1 MEEAL
6 KFIGARPSGGCVGP
20 GEGAGGG
27 SAPGKS
33 LHSSAS
39 PETPAGRHIP
49 TEVSI
54 GHHGSLD
61 TLGTHP
67 CPGGDLPHQGGDTQ
81 PPPPPSPIIAKE
93 GSPQHR
99 DQVGALGGE
108 GTPAW
113 STAV

>member
-27 SAPGKS
+27 SAPWES

-39 PETPAGRHIP
+39 PETPAGRHVP
-49 TEVSI
+49 AEVSI
-54 GHHGSLD
+54 GHHRSLD
-61 TLGTHP
+61 TLGTQP
-67 CPGGDLPHQGGDTQ
+67 CPGGDLPHQGGDIR
-81 PPPPPSPIIAKE
+81 PPPNPITAKE
-93 GSPQHR
+93 GSPQHQ
-99 DQVGALGGE
+99 DWVGALGGE

-113 STAV
+113 GTAV